1 MRSFSL
7 KQNEFRRETVGRP
20 MEILLIEDSL
30 TAARLAMGTLKNG
43 GIEHRLTWERTGE
56 DGLAFLKREGH
67 FSQAPRPDLVLLDL
81 RLPGIDGEEVL
92 AELRGGEATREI
104 PVVVM
109 TSSYDEDEEVRIR
122 ELEVQAYLR
131 KPVELSK
138 FLSVVEELKHFWR
151 ADMILPEGMT
161 G

>member
-1 MRSFSL
+1 MRSFDLNS
-7 KQNEFRRETVGRP
+7 NSTRREAVGRP

-43 GIEHRLTWERTGE
+43 GIEHRLTWLRDGE
-56 DGLAFLKREGH
+56 EGLEFIRREGH

-92 AELRGGEATREI
+92 AGIRGNDETRDI
-104 PVVVM
+104 AVVVM
-109 TSSYDEDEEVRIR
+109 TSSYDEDEECRIR
-122 ELEVQAYLR
+122 DLEVQAYLR

-151 ADMILPEGMT
+151 ADMILPQNVSN
-161 G
+161 